1 MRIDA
6 INKMNQL
13 YQATKP
19 KKANETGSA
28 KTSEKYEV
36 SRSGKDY
43 QTAKAAIKDAPD
55 IREDK
60 VAGIKD
66 ALVPER
72 TMCLHRRLQIRWLA
86 NTLIPFYKWKE
97 ARYG

>member
-28 KTSEKYEV
+28 KTSERYEV

-43 QTAKAAIKDAPD
+43 QIA
-55 IREDK
+55 
-60 VAGIKD
+60 
-66 ALVPER
+66 
-72 TMCLHRRLQIRWLA
+72 
-86 NTLIPFYKWKE
+86 KE
-97 ARYG
+97 AS